1 MRKEQKTQAIE
12 ELTEKFSNAP
22 FFYVTDS
29 SALTVEQV
37 NNLRGKCFE
46 KGVEMKVVK
55 NTLTKKAL
63 EKVEGADYSELYD
76 ALKGPTALMFS
87 STANVPAKIIEEFRK
102 SHDKPVLKAAYIDS
116 SIYIGDDQVKA
127 LASLKSKE
135 ELIGEV
141 ILLLQSPA
149 KNVISALSSG
159 GGKLAGLVK
168 ALQERAQ

>member
-1 MRKEQKTQAIE
+1 MRKEQKTQAIQ

-63 EKVEGADYSELYD
+63 ESIEGTDYSELYES
-76 ALKGPTALMFS
+76 LKGPTALMFS

-102 SHDKPVLKAAYIDS
+102 THDKPVLKAAYIES
-116 SIYIGDDQVKA
+116 SVYIGDDQVKA

-149 KNVISALSSG
+149 KNVVSALKSSS
-159 GGKLAGLVK
+159 GKLAGLVK